1 MGLDNGVCVKRNEY
15 TESIPEL
22 KQFEEEWGQYYGYD
36 FEIAYF
42 RKCYNVK
49 SMVFHSSIKGIHDN
63 YRSEPLSKEDIRI
76 IIDGLRA
83 FNEDNWDEDGGS
95 IWEWY
100 GLDNYSQY
108 MQMQIE
114 HLETLY
120 YLMGKYELEV
130 YFYDS
135 Y

>member
-1 MGLDNGVCVKRNEY
+1 MGLDNGICVKRNEY

-22 KQFEEEWGQYYGYD
+22 KQFEEEWDKYRGYD

-42 RKCYNVK
+42 RKCYNVR
-49 SMVFHSSIKGIHDN
+49 SMVFRGPIKGIHDN
-63 YRSEPLSKEDIRI
+63 YRSETLSKEDIRI
-76 IIDGLRA
+76 IIDGLQS
-83 FNEDNWDEDGGS
+83 FNEDNWDENGGS
-95 IWEWY
+95 IWEWN
-100 GLDNYSQY
+100 GLYNYAQY
-108 MQMQIE
+108 IQMQIE

-120 YLMGKYELEV
+120 CLMEKYELEV